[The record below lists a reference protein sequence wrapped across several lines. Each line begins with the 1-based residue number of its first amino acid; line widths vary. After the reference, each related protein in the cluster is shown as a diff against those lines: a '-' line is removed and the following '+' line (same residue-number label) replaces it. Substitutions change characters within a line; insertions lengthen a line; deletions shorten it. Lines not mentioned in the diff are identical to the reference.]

1 MFADRAKIYI
11 KSGKGG
17 NGAVSFRREPFVPE
31 GGPDGGDGG
40 KGGDVIFQADEN
52 LRTLMDFRYK
62 RKYEAENGQDGMK
75 KKRYGRNGQDLII
88 KVPVGT
94 VVIDEESG
102 LVMKDLKEHGQSFVA
117 AKGGKGGKGNTKYT
131 TSTRQAPN
139 FAEAGGF
146 AKERNIILE
155 LKLIADVGLVG
166 FPNVGKSTLLS
177 VATSAKPKIA
187 NYHFTTIDPNLGV
200 VQIFDTSFVMADI
213 AGIIEGAHQGAGLGF
228 RFLKH
233 IERTK
238 VLIHVVDVSGSE
250 GRDPIEDFEKI
261 NMELEQYSP
270 RLMKKPQ
277 IVAANKI
284 DIISE
289 DDPGYIKFKEHVE
302 AKGYKVF
309 PMSAPINIGV
319 KEVLAEAAQQLQKL
333 LLEPQEEDDYEMFDF
348 EKDDND
354 PDYREVRASFDGHD
368 YVLEGKQ
375 LLKIFNSTNFNDGGS
390 LRYLYKYI
398 EKSGAFEKLRELG
411 IKDGDVIRIEDFEF
425 EYYDDDYSFME

>member
-1 MFADRAKIYI
+1 MNDEKNLNEENNESVNNEEQTPVETEETTAEQAEETAETPAETAETPVETEETPVETEV
-11 KSGKGG
+11 SETAETEETP
-17 NGAVSFRREPFVPE
+17 AVAEE
-31 GGPDGGDGG
+31 NT
-40 KGGDVIFQADEN
+40 DVEVDE
-52 LRTLMDFRYK
+52 
-62 RKYEAENGQDGMK
+62 A
-75 KKRYGRNGQDLII
+75 
-88 KVPVGT
+88 
-94 VVIDEESG
+94 
-102 LVMKDLKEHGQSFVA
+102 VA
-117 AKGGKGGKGNTKYT
+117 AAQAAFENVQKDEQKKGGKGGKGNTKYT

-261 NMELEQYSP
+261 NRELEQYSP

-333 LLEPQEEDDYEMFDF
+333 LLEPQEEDYEMFDF
-348 EKDDND
+348 EKDNND
-354 PDYREVRASFDGHD
+354 PDYREVRASFDGRD

-411 IKDGDVIRIEDFEF
+411 IEDGDVIRIEDFEF